1 MTQRERVLRIL
12 KEAGEDGV
20 HSFEFYEAG
29 MPRAAARIG
38 ELRDAGYTI
47 TSTHERYRGDARLG
61 KLKPGVG
68 LVIDLG
74 SVRSVSQTWLSGSGW
89 PTGGLGRAVARRM
102 AGWVRVF
109 ASI

>member
-1 MTQRERVLRIL
+1 MTRRELVLRIL

-47 TSTHERYRGDARLG
+47 TSTHERYRGDAEGVRYRLIEAP
-61 KLKPGVG
+61 KPA
-68 LVIDLG
+68 LI
-74 SVRSVSQTWLSGSGW
+74 
-89 PTGGLGRAVARRM
+89 PAVPMSEEVVNEAFDRLFPLPNNPHYRQDV
-102 AGWVRVF
+102 A
-109 ASI
+109 